1 MHKVKTKDI
10 ILTIRKLIAI
20 INNLVIKTLGSEMM
34 NNTKKLGLWTLVM
47 LIFVPTFGFG
57 NIASNAVALGPAAIP
72 SWLIVSLLFF
82 LPLSVMIAELAS
94 ANKDKEGGLYSWIE
108 CSIGPKW
115 AFIGTWSY
123 FVANLFYLQM
133 VFARIPV
140 MVSWAL
146 FGENRFNDANAYM
159 LPWIALGLAI
169 ALTFIAT
176 TGVKRFSKISDLGG
190 KLTLAVTVIFILF
203 AVVGVLV
210 GRQPSATVFTAESVI
225 PKFDANYFSTFSW
238 LILAVAGAEVAGT
251 YIKDVDN
258 PKKVFPKAVILATI
272 FIAGAYVLGS
282 LAICL
287 VASPE
292 LIAEAG
298 VKDAG
303 YVVYK
308 ILAENWGLNGKIL
321 IQIYAGILSISS
333 IAAYVVW
340 LESPIRAM
348 FSEVPEG
355 TFPKFLTKKREDGTM
370 VNALWVQCGILLVLI
385 IVPLAGL
392 NSIDEFFNLLIT
404 LSSLSLAIPYIVL
417 AAAYLTFRLK
427 GNVPPF
433 VMLKSKAAVVIA
445 STVVFILGVLAFFGA
460 GWGEIAEAT
469 SLREAMVPILKNYG
483 GPVGFIIFGFLI
495 TYLTKKVTKSDSKI
509 A

>member
-1 MHKVKTKDI
+1 
-10 ILTIRKLIAI
+10 
-20 INNLVIKTLGSEMM
+20 M

-72 SWLIVSLLFF
+72 SWLIVALLFF
-82 LPLSVMIAELAS
+82 LPLSIMIAELAS
-94 ANKDKEGGLYSWIE
+94 ANKDKEGGLYTWIE
-108 CSIGPKW
+108 CSIGPRW

-140 MVSWAL
+140 MVSWTL
-146 FGENRFNDANAYM
+146 FGENRFNDANAYL
-159 LPWIALGLAI
+159 LPWIGLGLAVV
-169 ALTFIAT
+169 LTYIAT

-210 GRQPSATVFTAESVI
+210 GKQPSATTFTKTTLI
-225 PKFDANYFSTFSW
+225 PKFDADYFSTFSW

-251 YIKDVDN
+251 YIKDVAN
-258 PKKVFPKAVILATI
+258 PKKVFPKAVLIATT

-292 LIAEAG
+292 LITKAG

-308 ILAENWGLNGKIL
+308 ILAETWGLNGKIFV
-321 IQIYAGILSISS
+321 QIYAFILTVSS
-333 IAAYVVW
+333 IAAFVVW

-348 FSEVPEG
+348 FSEVPSG
-355 TFPKFLTKKREDGTM
+355 TFPKFLTKKREDGTL
-370 VNALWVQCGILLVLI
+370 VNALWVQCGILSVLI
-385 IVPLAGL
+385 VVPLIGL
-392 NSIDEFFNLLIT
+392 NSIDAFFNMLTT
-404 LSSLSLAIPYIVL
+404 LSGLCLAIPYIVL
-417 AAAYLTFRLK
+417 AAAYLVFRLK

-433 VMLKSKAAVVIA
+433 VMLKSKAAVVIS
-445 STVVFILGVLAFFGA
+445 STVVFVLGVLAFFGA
-460 GWGEIAEAT
+460 GWGDIAGAT
-469 SLREAMVPILKNYG
+469 SFKEAIVPILKNYG
-483 GPVGFIIFGFLI
+483 GPVGFIIFGFFI
-495 TYLTKKVTKSDSKI
+495 TYLTKIFAKSDIKR
-509 A
+509 